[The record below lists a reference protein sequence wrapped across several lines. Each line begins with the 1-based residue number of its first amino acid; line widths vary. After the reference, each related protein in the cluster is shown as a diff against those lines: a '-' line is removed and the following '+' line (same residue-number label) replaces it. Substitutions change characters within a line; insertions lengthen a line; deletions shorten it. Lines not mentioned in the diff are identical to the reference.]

1 MVSLGVAAIVD
12 LPASVF
18 LVDADGLPRCK
29 GETLAERLTSR
40 VSRRRQGHV
49 RCRQRAAACSGRRYS
64 PWRARALRIGRSP
77 GRRVECCAGGAACL
91 VAAQID
97 DVVAVW
103 SCKFVKL
110 LGTSQRCPAKV
121 TVEIAH
127 LWKGTVHSA
136 RRVRHP
142 KKYLLGGAVLSNLR
156 VSESQGEQSHASS
169 PACRGHYG
177 RPGRDAA

>member
-91 VAAQID
+91 VATEID
-97 DVVAVW
+97 EVVAVW
-103 SCKFVKL
+103 PCQFLKL
-110 LGTSQRCPAKV
+110 FRPSKRCSAQV
-121 TVEIAH
+121 TVEIGHLGNGTGQSAH
-127 LWKGTVHSA
+127 
-136 RRVRHP
+136 RVLPREVP
-142 KKYLLGGAVLSNLR
+142 CL
-156 VSESQGEQSHASS
+156 GEQFFPPFEWSEGKEPSHASS
-169 PACRGHYG
+169 PACCGH
-177 RPGRDAA
+177 RECRRRHAA